1 MSQYSR
7 RFVAQGASG
16 IGSWTAVMELISMV
30 AIPIN
35 FAILLFT
42 ARGKDENGE
51 IAYSETVDWILKGE
65 DYRTLFEVALILA
78 LVEHLLLAIKLVVA

>member
-1 MSQYSR
+1 
-7 RFVAQGASG
+7 
-16 IGSWTAVMELISMV
+16 MV

-78 LVEHLLLAIKLVVA
+78 LVEHLLLAIKLVVAQLIPDVPKDVILAERRRPKI